1 MQRATRAALVKAA
14 KRSKR
19 LKHPLFVFSAH
30 RAGKP
35 TRFISTGSLGSWGR
49 PGEGNPKDPTLTKDI
64 YVLIGLVYPEGTA
77 SLMGD

>member
-19 LKHPLFVFSAH
+19 LKQPLFVFSVH
-30 RAGKP
+30 RAGRP
-35 TRFISTGSLGSWGR
+35 TRFISTGEGS
-49 PGEGNPKDPTLTKDI
+49 PHDPTLETI
-64 YVLIGLVYPEGTA
+64 YLMVGLVYPEGTA